1 MFLSAQD
8 RSYSCLE
15 RFGHTPG
22 GKTRKGTPD
31 LLKTLDDGR
40 QLAVQCSTEKSYW
53 NKPQQ
58 RGKLLH
64 NWKPCMDLD
73 DCLEKLQDPVEIVL
87 CCNQEIPTNHPNAKA
102 DILNYASH
110 KTKAKIT
117 ILALE
122 DFDQNL
128 AINIGTPAF
137 AQIFEQFFPNLF
149 DLIRVQKDAQKYR
162 IAVDVLPLTPVNIHA
177 FDQIASYAIEHFK
190 EFREAK
196 EYTLQEV
203 DSIWTR
209 YQRKE
214 LSEFKGLA
222 RTFVETTL
230 LPETYKKI
238 TLLIGAPRIGK
249 TSLLLDFAARWI
261 GSGKRVAFFD
271 ASIPTPEDQEAF
283 LHILTQDILSRFLP
297 MSKAREIALGRELI
311 DENELKSFSQPAN
324 LEMIFIVDNAHHLRE
339 EIVRRLYIVLR
350 HLKPYLSARSV
361 TVILSGNKDLSLV
374 CPAIDKVLVSPAWT
388 SDELGALLELNSV
401 VFDYAHKKAYL
412 DFLEIAC
419 GGHPVL
425 ALTLA
430 RRYSTTATLFVSRLI
445 NPPSLADEDLSQE
458 VKSLLYQDLLKNSDY
473 QNFVQRLALL
483 IYPANSRVIDTI
495 CRNISPIIGTSPK
508 VMMDYL
514 GQAIIEG
521 DENSGVYISPV
532 FKEIAKQQISTVERT
547 EVYNQVAETLLTPK
561 DKVFDVKDIIDGI
574 FYSLVANK
582 IQRALF
588 WTGILLW
595 NALRKPF
602 TSDQLSYVVER
613 VGIVA
618 FIQAPQEPL
627 LCLMHGTNLFS
638 FALAYSHLR
647 EHKKAVDVLAQFKLS
662 EKLDGSE
669 KIESELKIIRESI
682 ELFKFMELC
691 LAGEYIA
698 AAKEFVTMDID
709 IVTILY
715 NKLHSGSDD
724 LESPLPDFFDL
735 GADLFAMIPIQ
746 DVPEPLIRKLVTVTN
761 VHDDK
766 KVSKLMSIASKVGL
780 AVAKNSEPIEKIN
793 SLLNGESALYSLVLK
808 MAETEYLLDKGDTPS
823 SLSRLTEA
831 QDIMLKAKI
840 SGPLSNGRLLQLK
853 ADTFYLQ
860 DSKDSAKKC
869 YQDHLALIDDVG
881 SFDYAWTQYR
891 LGLLEEDWSISER
904 RLSEASK
911 AFASSK
917 LINILAR
924 CEGERAIALVK
935 LGRKEEFARI
945 VEWMGTEYYTN
956 GAQEFGPVVTIGL
969 AHLTRLVDEKT
980 GTPPSPSEGGLILP
994 EFEKGVYAGVLDVA
1008 RPKGGEIAMLCWAG

>member
-1 MFLSAQD
+1 MPVELRVEINKAIREMEQGRFQDFCLMFLSAQD
-8 RSYSCLE
+8 RSYSGLE

-53 NKPQQ
+53 NKPS
-58 RGKLLH
+58 
-64 NWKPCMDLD
+64 NEANYSTSWKPCMDLD

-87 CCNQEIPTNHPNAKA
+87 CCNQEIPTNQPNAKA
-102 DILNYASH
+102 DILNYAFR

-117 ILALE
+117 IMALE

-128 AINIGTPAF
+128 ATNIETPTF
-137 AQIFEQFFPNLF
+137 EQIFEEFFPNVF

-162 IAVDVLPLTPVNIHA
+162 IALDVLPHTLVNIQA
-177 FDQIASYAIEHFK
+177 FDQIASHAIEHFK

-214 LSEFKGLA
+214 ISEFKGLA

-230 LPETYKKI
+230 LPDTCKKI

-249 TSLLLDFAARWI
+249 TSLLLDLAARWI

-271 ASIPTPEDQEAF
+271 ASIPTAEDQEVF

-297 MSKAREIALGRELI
+297 MSKAREIALGREPI
-311 DENELKSFSQPAN
+311 DENELKSFSQAAN
-324 LEMIFIVDNAHHLRE
+324 IEMVFIVDNAHHLPDK
-339 EIVRRLYIVLR
+339 ILKRLCFVLR
-350 HLKPYLSARSV
+350 HLKSYLLERSV
-361 TVILSGNKDLSLV
+361 TVILSSNKDLSLV
-374 CPAIDKVLVSPAWT
+374 CPTIDKVFVSPAWT
-388 SDELGALLELNSV
+388 VEELGTLLEMNSV
-401 VFDYAHKKAYL
+401 AYDYEHKKAYL
-412 DFLEIAC
+412 EFLEIAC

-473 QNFVQRLALL
+473 QNFVQRLAVL
-483 IYPANSRVIDTI
+483 IYPANSRVINTI
-495 CRNISPIIGTSPK
+495 CRNISPVISTSPK
-508 VMMDYL
+508 VMIDYL

-574 FYSLVANK
+574 FYSLVANE

-602 TSDQLSYVVER
+602 TSEQLSYVVER
-613 VGIVA
+613 IGIVA
-618 FIQAPQEPL
+618 FIQTPQEPL
-627 LCLMHGTNLFS
+627 LCLMHGANLFS
-638 FALAYSHLR
+638 FALAYSHLK
-647 EHKKAVDVLAQFKLS
+647 EHKKAANVLAQFKLP
-662 EKLDGSE
+662 EKLDGSDE
-669 KIESELKIIRESI
+669 IGSELRTISEAI
-682 ELFKFMELC
+682 ELFKIMELC

-698 AAKEFVTMDID
+698 AAKEL
-709 IVTILY
+709 VTINIDVVTTLY
-715 NKLHSGSDD
+715 DKLRSGSND
-724 LESPLPDFFDL
+724 LELPLPDLFDL
-735 GADLFAMIPIQ
+735 GADLLTIIPIQ
-746 DVPEPLIRKLVTVTN
+746 DVPEPLIRKLGTVTN

-766 KVSKLMSIASKVGL
+766 RVSKLVSIASKLGL
-780 AVAKNSEPIEKIN
+780 AVAKNGEPIERIIA
-793 SLLNGESALYSLVLK
+793 LFNGESALYSLLRK
-808 MAETEYLLDKGDTPS
+808 MAEADYLLEKGDIPS
-823 SLSRLTEA
+823 TLSRLIEA
-831 QDIMLKAKI
+831 QDMMLKAKT
-840 SGPLSNGRLLQLK
+840 SGPLSKGRLLQVK
-853 ADTFYLQ
+853 ADTLYLQ
-860 DSKDSAKKC
+860 DSKDSAKEC
-869 YQDHLALIDDVG
+869 YEQHLALIVDLR

-891 LGLLEEDWSISER
+891 LGVLEEDWGISEQ

-911 AFASSK
+911 VFALSK
-917 LINILAR
+917 LRDMLAR
-924 CEGERAIALVK
+924 SEGETGDRPGSTRSQRRI
-935 LGRKEEFARI
+935 RKDSGMDGDRI
-945 VEWMGTEYYTN
+945 LHKWCTGVRSSSNHRTCSSYK
-956 GAQEFGPVVTIGL
+956 
-969 AHLTRLVDEKT
+969 TR
-980 GTPPSPSEGGLILP
+980 
-994 EFEKGVYAGVLDVA
+994 
-1008 RPKGGEIAMLCWAG
+1008 R